1 MKYDY
6 CQDLLSTAL
15 PPLNDV
21 LADTMTLATVSFY
34 NLIEQIWKI
43 QYYILIKAFSPPDDS

>member
-15 PPLNDV
+15 PPLNDI